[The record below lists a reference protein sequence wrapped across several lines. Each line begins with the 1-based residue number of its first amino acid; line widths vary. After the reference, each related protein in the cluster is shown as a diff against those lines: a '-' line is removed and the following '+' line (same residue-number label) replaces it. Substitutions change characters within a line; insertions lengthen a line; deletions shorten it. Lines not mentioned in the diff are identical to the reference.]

1 MADDTTIR
9 TKIVVEGE
17 AQYKAAMADIGRQ
30 LKETKSAL
38 SMAAAEYQNAD
49 AATRNS
55 AAQVDA
61 LTQSLEQ
68 QQQRLA
74 LMAEHLTKVEDAYGK
89 NSRQA
94 VELRTKINNA
104 RAEMA
109 KTETQL
115 RGLTDGLDSAEGA
128 ARQAG
133 EGMDDAAGGLAQ
145 IGQSAQDAQ
154 EDVQDLAGE
163 IGSMVG
169 QKLIEF
175 EVGKKAL
182 EQLAEGV
189 KWALGEAI
197 SGQAEDAHARALAG
211 DDALTE
217 RRTAIKDAVDRQW
230 AGRRDGM
237 TTVSDV
243 AAVDTALGNAGITDD
258 DRVTKLTNMAI
269 TIDEVFGQGVQ
280 DTIDRATSMVNTFG
294 VSWEDAFDLMTKG
307 QRDFSDGGAQMLA
320 AMENYGPAY
329 KQLGYDIGEM
339 YSALASA
346 ANDNALGKDSNLNK
360 GVESFIG
367 FVTSGSKSSQEA
379 LENLGIEAN
388 DLPQK
393 FQAGGETAAA
403 ATQLILTSL
412 KSISDEAT
420 RNDLGKTIFG
430 EKIWVDSAGRIAD
443 VLLAGFDQTVE
454 ASGATA
460 DAMVS
465 ELDTLGDAMAQTKER
480 ASQEFGEMVAPAV
493 DASKDALQT
502 LNRNADETGGLMS
515 GLVKSVGDANAQ
527 MAAEAANAFDQAK
540 DSYDSWA
547 RDLATNIADGQWIE
561 GFKEKSQ
568 VVSDA
573 WRETAEA
580 TGQDIAKAVE
590 AVKSGDLGELMR
602 ENMND
607 MLTSVRETPLAQAL
621 EPMIAEVGTLFAEN
635 GESTKTWG
643 GEVEAAVTQA
653 ATALGSADMTGAL
666 TEAMAQQET
675 AMDSMLTNIRDAPLA
690 EAQEQAMSEASSGL
704 RAQLETLDT
713 MIATALENGD
723 STTAWE
729 LTAQREALLAAISQ
743 AEIDALAA
751 LDELGTGM
759 GDTLEGQGSK
769 YEDATG
775 TAMEQAVGAVEA
787 SEGDMEA
794 AGEGVGDS
802 GTDGLGSGLS
812 GMPGAAGDAVN
823 GAVGA
828 LYSGKSQ
835 AYNAGYSTGKA
846 YESGFRAATDTHS
859 PSRVMREA
867 AEDTVEGALLSWDDG
882 KSEAYAR
889 GAALAKAFAGGYRAQ
904 GTPQAAP
911 DGAYGAGVGFSPADL
926 AEAVRSALDGVG
938 LYFDGRRTG
947 EAVAPGVSGS
957 IARKSSQTVRGA
969 SARAKGW

>member
-258 DRVTKLTNMAI
+258 ERVKNLTNMAI

-460 DAMVS
+460 DAMS
-465 ELDTLGDAMAQTKER
+465 AELDTIGDAWAQTKER
-480 ASQEFGEMVAPAV
+480 FGQSVGSFFSPLV
-493 DASKDALQT
+493 DGATDALQA
-502 LNRNADETGGLMS
+502 LNDGIDGGSLLDGLGQAYLAWGDGLHNAIDP
-515 GLVKSVGDANAQ
+515 V
-527 MAAEAANAFDQAK
+527 
-540 DSYDSWA
+540 
-547 RDLATNIADGQWIE
+547 IE
-561 GFKEKSQ
+561 GAAQ
-568 VVSDA
+568 RV
-573 WRETAEA
+573 RE
-580 TGQDIAKAVE
+580 
-590 AVKSGDLGELMR
+590 
-602 ENMND
+602 
-607 MLTSVRETPLAQAL
+607 MLT
-621 EPMIAEVGTLFAEN
+621 EN
-635 GESTKTWG
+635 SESAKTWG

-787 SEGDMEA
+787 SESDMEA

-867 AEDTVEGALLSWDDG
+867 AEDTVEGALLSWDAG
-882 KSEAYAR
+882 QSEAYAR
-889 GAALAKAFAGGYRAQ
+889 GAALAEAFAGGYRAQ
-904 GTPQAAP
+904 GTPQAASG
-911 DGAYGAGVGFSPADL
+911 DAYGAGVGFSPTDL